1 MAKKSRVAKKSR
13 AGKASVV
20 APKGRVLARAYTSPT
35 LVLLAMDW
43 PDGAKF
49 SDFLGFSILRAPGFH
64 PGEKDGYLVNK
75 ISFSA
80 PTEDS
85 APLPSNLAP
94 FQKFMW
100 WDAGINDADRGKTFT
115 YTITPVRGTGPN
127 DLAAVAEAATT
138 VTVRLPNVEE
148 DGISTWFNRA
158 VVSSQAFKRE
168 FPDPEKQ
175 IDDVMKWL
183 ANGLQT
189 AFPKILAKAN
199 EVNGA
204 IYHLTDKEWVMPSLK
219 GFKGKLSLIYE
230 DRKNDQT
237 DAPAIKQLKS
247 ASFEGKGRS
256 KTNIMHDKFLVDV
269 KNGRVLMGSANF
281 TPEGLTCQANLLH
294 IFNSQQLAQL
304 YSKRQLLLRGD
315 PTVANT
321 AAGAAWSKPI
331 KIGSATVR
339 LFFSPEPANKRV
351 SIDTVVKAVKAAKSS
366 VMFCMFDPTDPQLIR
381 ALLATGDRGK
391 LLYGMLNS
399 ISDPSKSKAAK
410 KDNLSDSGEAPR
422 APSEATTVKVQLF
435 NRSRK
440 DKKVLAY
447 SYFRPGDTPA
457 GFLPE
462 FSTVDLSSRSTLPPP
477 KSGKKG
483 GPPAVH
489 IHHKFIIIDADT
501 DQPTIYTGSANLSKN
516 STNHNDENL
525 LEITGSTALART
537 YLAEFMRIYEHYRA
551 RALWNIAHPAA
562 AKLSKSGSRVSKKKA
577 LPPAAAK
584 RIEQT
589 FTLKKTRDAWVKDAY
604 KRGTPAY
611 LERQTLAHE

>member
-1 MAKKSRVAKKSR
+1 MAKKIRSRKISVA
-13 AGKASVV
+13 ASDGAVV
-20 APKGRVLARAYTSPT
+20 ARAYTSPT

-43 PDGAKF
+43 PDGKKF
-49 SDFLGFSILRAPGFH
+49 GDFLGFSILRSPGFH
-64 PGEKDGYLVNK
+64 PGEKDGFLFNK

-85 APLPSNLAP
+85 QPLPSNLAP

-100 WDAGINDADRGKTFT
+100 WDAGINDADRGKTFN
-115 YTITPVRGTGPN
+115 YKITPVRGTGPN
-127 DLAAVAEAATT
+127 DLTPVAEAATT
-138 VTVRLPNVEE
+138 VTARLPDVEE
-148 DGISTWFNRA
+148 NGISTWFNRA
-158 VVSSQAFKRE
+158 VVSSQSFSRK

-183 ANGLQT
+183 ANGLQDS
-189 AFPKILAKAN
+189 FPKILAKADKI
-199 EVNGA
+199 NGA

-219 GFKGKLSLIYE
+219 GFKGELSLVYE

-237 DAPAIKQLKS
+237 DAPAVKQLKS
-247 ASFEGKGRS
+247 AHFEGKGRS
-256 KTNIMHDKFLVDV
+256 KTNIMHDKFLVDT
-269 KNGRVLMGSANF
+269 KNQRVLMGSANF
-281 TPEGLTCQANLLH
+281 TPEGLTYQANLLH
-294 IFNSQQLAQL
+294 IFNSPKLAQL

-321 AAGAAWSKPI
+321 AADAAWSSPI
-331 KIGSATVR
+331 KVGKATVR
-339 LFFSPEPANKRV
+339 VFFSPEPKNKRV
-351 SIDTVVKAVKAAKSS
+351 SIDTVIKAVKAAKSS
-366 VMFCMFDPTDPQLIR
+366 VMFCMFDPTDGTLIR
-381 ALLATGDRGK
+381 SLLATGDRGK
-391 LLYGMLNS
+391 LLFGMLNS
-399 ISDPSKSKAAK
+399 ISDPSKTKKNK

-422 APSEATTVKVQLF
+422 APTEATKVKVELF
-435 NRSRK
+435 HRSRK

-447 SYFRPGDTPA
+447 SYFRPGNSPA

-477 KSGKKG
+477 KPGKKG

-501 DQPTIYTGSANLSKN
+501 DKPTIYTGSANLSAN

-525 LEITGSTALART
+525 LEITNSPALART

-562 AKLSKSGSRVSKKKA
+562 ANPAKGGSRASKNTR
-577 LPPAAAK
+577 LPPSSAK
-584 RIEQT
+584 RIAQT
-589 FTLKKTRDAWVKDAY
+589 FTLKKTRDAWVRDAY
-604 KRGTPAY
+604 KRGTPAF
-611 LERQTLAHE
+611 LERQTLARL